1 MEQKLD
7 FVKNVM
13 KFSGCSL
20 EDAVTMASTNPAK
33 ELGLLTRKGSLDIG
47 KDADIVILD
56 SNYNVVKTICRGLT
70 AFEI

>member
-1 MEQKLD
+1 MID
-7 FVKNVM
+7 SIKNVM

-20 EDAVTMASTNPAK
+20 EDAITMASTNPAK
-33 ELGLLTRKGSLDIG
+33 SLGLLCKKGSLDIG

-56 SNYNVVKTICRGLT
+56 NNYNVVKTICRGKV